1 MRTGRRL
8 RDRLSFD
15 GLTPEEK
22 TDKAKLGLALGLIL
36 FILVNVIAF
45 LV

>member
-8 RDRLSFD
+8 RDRLSFE
-15 GLTPEEK
+15 GLSPEEK
-22 TDKAKLGLALGLIL
+22 KEKSKIGLALGLIL